1 VEGLRKGLGILLRAF
16 CEEDEFKV
24 RIELDQHLEKER
36 PETKVGQLFPS
47 GSRACSCPAP
57 VYSNSS
63 RVL

>member
-1 VEGLRKGLGILLRAF
+1 VEGLRKSLGILLRAF
-16 CEEDEFKV
+16 CEEDELEV
-24 RIELDQHLEKER
+24 GVELDQHLEKER
-36 PETKVGQLFPS
+36 PEAQIGQLFPS